1 MKALFAKFATR
12 KAKIL
17 AALVGLGFATLV
29 SAQVYYGFNPVTG
42 LTVVQGIPV
51 AGGNKPVVSGS
62 TCGTLTQVGGAGT
75 FTVAGTATTC
85 TIVVTFPSAAPNGYF
100 CVFAD
105 ETHPADI
112 ITQASH
118 TSTSCTSTAA
128 TVTAA
133 DVILIEVN
141 GF

>member
-1 MKALFAKFATR
+1 MKAFSFRT
-12 KAKIL
+12 KIL
-17 AALVGLGFATLV
+17 AGLAGVALAGLAC
-29 SAQVYYGFNPVTG
+29 AQVYYGFNPLTG
-42 LTVVQGIPV
+42 LNVVQGIPV

-75 FTVAGTATTC
+75 FTVAGTATAC

-112 ITQASH
+112 ITQAAH